1 LILSFGIVRKYFLYV
16 SLFKTF
22 NKINTLQSTYLKKTV
37 SLIKI
42 YYIIFINV
50 HKIIAFGVLLDKPA
64 DDSIFVQSYRPVFN
78 T

>member
-1 LILSFGIVRKYFLYV
+1 MILSFGIVRKYFLYV